1 MSRIVIRA
9 LLAVVLAAPLL
20 SRPAEAR
27 RSHLHMI
34 KCNIDGT
41 YTCGGACNGNWCC
54 SIEY

>member
-9 LLAVVLAAPLL
+9 LLAVVLVAPLL

>member
-9 LLAVVLAAPLL
+9 LLAVVLVALL